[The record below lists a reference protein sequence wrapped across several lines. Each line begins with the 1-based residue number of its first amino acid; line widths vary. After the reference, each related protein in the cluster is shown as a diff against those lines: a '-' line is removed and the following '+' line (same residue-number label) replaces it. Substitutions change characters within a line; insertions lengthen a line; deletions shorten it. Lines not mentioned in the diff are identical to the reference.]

1 MTLDVLLPLAARG
14 LESQGVDSADI
25 DRYLGV
31 IERRVHSGYTGS
43 RWVLASLNGMRNQGS
58 AGQRL
63 NSLTAAMVSR
73 QRGGA
78 PGRRVVG
85 GDASTRAGS
94 GSTTSSPSSS

>member
-1 MTLDVLLPLAARG
+1 MRAKRQQHGLAH
-14 LESQGVDSADI
+14 
-25 DRYLGV
+25 LGV

-73 QRGGA
+73 PA
-78 PGRRVVG
+78 
-85 GDASTRAGS
+85 A
-94 GSTTSSPSSS
+94 